1 MHKKIIASLFI
12 TSCLI
17 HAQELKN
24 EKFQLVAKN
33 VDAVENIVTASGNV
47 VIYSPTYY
55 LSANK
60 IIYNKEKETFELFD
74 NVLVIKDNNI
84 QTQSNYA
91 FVDLKNDSSNQYPM
105 FLREQNNKIWINS
118 KTSNKEKEEI
128 ELDSSIISSCDCLD
142 PVWSIRASSA
152 DYDTE
157 AKWINAYNPRLYVK
171 DVPVL
176 YSPYLGFPTD
186 TTRRTGLLLP
196 TIGYSRDEGLFYSQ
210 PIFIAP
216 ADNYDIELV
225 PQVRTQRGAGTY
237 AYYRYADSPSS
248 VLKIK
253 TGVFKE
259 NEDYFLENDL
269 QNQEHYGFNL
279 DYERRDIFS
288 KNSSHDGLF
297 TSLKYL
303 NDIEYITLEDDTELT
318 STAKKVESK
327 VNYFYDTP
335 EYYGGA
341 YGRYYIDGSKESN
354 KTTLQEL
361 PQVQFHSYNKETFIE
376 NLIYSTDTKVI
387 NYTRPAGLSADIYE
401 ISVPLSYSEYFIDD
415 YVYAFAENK
424 TIISKYNYNNFDTIR
439 YEDGTLIQNITSVG
453 IGSNLIKPYEEY
465 LHTLNLKSE
474 YIVPKNL
481 KEDGDL
487 RDITVEKIKV
497 PLTSEE
503 IINNEKYKVLGA
515 FPISQEQKS
524 IKLSANQSLY
534 DNDTLK
540 QLINHKISQSILYD
554 EVDNPKLQDLEN
566 YLKVNHEYG
575 SVSGKTVYNVEDQQ
589 NVENS
594 ATSLLTYKDVSL
606 TVGYYQSKD
615 TDNIFNSREDLESY
629 RFNVGYK
636 VAKDYKVSYYENYN
650 LLDNIRNKQGISFNI
665 DDSCWN
671 LDLKYEDQIKPTSSL
686 TSDSIQQQ
694 IIYATILLKPL
705 GGIKQKYKMQDN
717 N

>member
-1 MHKKIIASLFI
+1 MHKKIIASLLI
-12 TSCLI
+12 TSYLI

-33 VDAVENIVTASGNV
+33 VDAIENIVTASGNV

-60 IIYNKEKETFELFD
+60 VIYNKENETFELFD

-91 FVDLKNDSSNQYPM
+91 FIDLKKDSTNQYPM
-105 FLREQNNKIWINS
+105 FLREQDNKIWINS

-157 AKWINAYNPRLYVK
+157 AKWINAYNPRLYLK
-171 DVPVL
+171 DVPIF

-196 TIGYSRDEGLFYSQ
+196 TIGYSSGEGLYYSQ

-225 PQVRTQRGAGTY
+225 PQTRTKRGSGGY
-237 AYYRYADSPSS
+237 AYYRYADSPDS

-259 NEDYFLENDL
+259 KEDYFLENGL
-269 QNQEHYGFNL
+269 QNQEHYGFDL

-288 KNSSHDGLF
+288 RSNSHDGLF
-297 TSLKYL
+297 TSVKYL
-303 NDIEYITLEDDTELT
+303 NDIEYFTLENDSESI
-318 STAKKVESK
+318 STDKKVESK

-341 YGRYYIDGSKESN
+341 YGRYYIDGSQVSN
-354 KTTLQEL
+354 KGTLQEL
-361 PQVQFHSYNKETFIE
+361 PQVQFHSYNKETFVD
-376 NLIYSTDTKVI
+376 NLIYSADTKAI
-387 NYTRPAGLSADIYE
+387 NYTRPEGLSAHVYE
-401 ISVPLSYSEYFIDD
+401 ISVPVSYSEYFIDD
-415 YVYAFAENK
+415 YFYAFAENK
-424 TIISKYNYNNFDTIR
+424 TVISKYDYGNFDTIK

-453 IGSNLIKPYEEY
+453 VGSNLIKPYEEY
-465 LHTLNLKSE
+465 LHTLNLKAE

-487 RDITVEKIKV
+487 YKITTEKGSTK
-497 PLTSEE
+497 
-503 IINNEKYKVLGA
+503 EKELRA

-554 EVDNPKLQDLEN
+554 EVDNPKLEDLEN
-566 YLKVNHEYG
+566 YLRVNHEYG
-575 SVSGKTVYNVEDQQ
+575 SISGKTVYNVEDEKS
-589 NVENS
+589 VENS
-594 ATSLLTYKDVSL
+594 ATSVFTYNDLSL
-606 TVGYYQSKD
+606 TVGYYQSKQ

-629 RFNVGYK
+629 RFDVGYK
-636 VAKDYKVSYYENYN
+636 VAKDYRVSYYENYD
-650 LLDNIRNKQGISFNI
+650 LLENIRNRQGVGLNI
-665 DDSCWN
+665 NDSCWN
-671 LDLKYEDQIKPTSSL
+671 LDLKYEDQIKPTSS
-686 TSDSIQQQ
+686 TNSTGIEQK
-694 IIYATILLKPL
+694 IVYATILLKPL

>member
-1 MHKKIIASLFI
+1 MHKKIIASLLI

-17 HAQELKN
+17 YAQELKN

-60 IIYNKEKETFELFD
+60 VIYNKENETFELFD

-91 FVDLKNDSSNQYPM
+91 FVDLKKDSSNQYPM

-128 ELDSSIISSCDCLD
+128 DLDSSIISSCDCLD
-142 PVWSIRASSA
+142 PIWSIRASSA
-152 DYDTE
+152 DYDTK

-171 DVPVL
+171 DVPVF
-176 YSPYLGFPTD
+176 YSPYIGFPTD

-196 TIGYSRDEGLFYSQ
+196 TIGYSRGEGLFYSQ
-210 PIFIAP
+210 PIYIAP
-216 ADNYDIELV
+216 AENYDIELV
-225 PQVRTQRGAGTY
+225 PQVRTQRGTGSY
-237 AYYRYADSPSS
+237 VYYRYADSPSS
-248 VLKIK
+248 VLKIR
-253 TGVFKE
+253 TGIFKE
-259 NEDYFLENDL
+259 NEDYFLDRGL
-269 QNQEHYGFNL
+269 QNQEHYGFDL
-279 DYERRDIFS
+279 GYERRDIFS
-288 KNSSHDGLF
+288 KNNSHDGLF

-318 STAKKVESK
+318 STDKKVESK

-341 YGRYYIDGSKESN
+341 YGRYYIDGSKTSN
-354 KTTLQEL
+354 KETLQEL
-361 PQVQFHSYNKETFIE
+361 PQVQFHSYNKETFID
-376 NLIYSTDTKVI
+376 NLIYSADTKVM
-387 NYTRPAGLSADIYE
+387 NYTRPEGLSANVYE
-401 ISVPLSYSEYFIDD
+401 ISVPVSYSEYFIDD
-415 YVYAFAENK
+415 YFYAFAENK
-424 TIISKYNYNNFDTIR
+424 TIISKYDYSNFDSIK
-439 YEDGTLIQNITSVG
+439 YEDGTLVQNITSVG

-465 LHTLNLKSE
+465 LHTLNLKAE

-487 RDITVEKIKV
+487 YNITTEKNSIK
-497 PLTSEE
+497 
-503 IINNEKYKVLGA
+503 EKELRA
-515 FPISQEQKS
+515 FPITQEQKS

-534 DNDTLK
+534 DNDSLK
-540 QLINHKISQSILYD
+540 QLINHKISQSVLYD
-554 EVDNPKLQDLEN
+554 EVDNPQLEDLEN
-566 YLKVNHEYG
+566 YLKINHEYG
-575 SVSGKTVYNVEDQQ
+575 SVSGKTVYNVEDGK

-594 ATSLLTYKDVSL
+594 ATSFLTYKDLSL
-606 TVGYYQSKD
+606 TTGYYQSKQ

-629 RFNVGYK
+629 RFNIGYK
-636 VAKDYKVSYYENYN
+636 VAKDYKVSYYENYDLLEN
-650 LLDNIRNKQGISFNI
+650 LRNRQGISFNI

-671 LDLKYEDQIKPTSSL
+671 LDLKYEDQIKPTSS
-686 TSDSIQQQ
+686 TNSDGIEQQ
-694 IIYATILLKPL
+694 IVYVTVLLKPL
-705 GGIKQKYKMQDN
+705 GGIKQKYKMQDSN
-717 N
+717 

>member
-1 MHKKIIASLFI
+1 MHKKIIASLLI
-12 TSCLI
+12 TSYLI

-33 VDAVENIVTASGNV
+33 VDALENIVTASGNV

-60 IIYNKEKETFELFD
+60 VIYNKENETFELFD

-91 FVDLKNDSSNQYPM
+91 FIDLKKDSSNQYPM

-128 ELDSSIISSCDCLD
+128 DLDSSIISSCDCLD

-157 AKWINAYNPRLYVK
+157 SKWINAYNPRLYLK
-171 DVPVL
+171 NVPVF

-196 TIGYSRDEGLFYSQ
+196 TIGYSAREGLLYSQ

-225 PQVRTQRGAGTY
+225 PQTRTKRGSGAY
-237 AYYRYADSPSS
+237 AYYRYADSPDS

-253 TGVFKE
+253 TGIFKE
-259 NEDYFLENDL
+259 NENYFLENQL
-269 QNQEHYGFNL
+269 QNQEHYGFDL
-279 DYERRDIFS
+279 DYQRREMFS
-288 KNSSHDGLF
+288 KNNSHDGLF
-297 TSLKYL
+297 TSIKYL
-303 NDIEYITLEDDTELT
+303 NDIEYITLADDTVVT
-318 STAKKVESK
+318 STDRKVESK

-341 YGRYYIDGSKESN
+341 YGRYYIDGSKTSN
-354 KTTLQEL
+354 KGTLQEL
-361 PQVQFHSYNKETFIE
+361 PQVQFHSYNKETFID
-376 NLIYSTDTKVI
+376 NLIYSADTKVI
-387 NYTRPAGLSADIYE
+387 NYTRPEGLSANVYE
-401 ISVPLSYSEYFIDD
+401 ISVPVSYSEYFIDD
-415 YVYAFAENK
+415 YIYAFAENK
-424 TIISKYNYNNFDTIR
+424 TIISKYDYSNFNTIN

-453 IGSNLIKPYEEY
+453 VGSNLIKPYEEY
-465 LHTLNLKSE
+465 LHTLNLIAE

-481 KEDGDL
+481 KENGDL
-487 RDITVEKIKV
+487 YNITTVDNSTKE
-497 PLTSEE
+497 
-503 IINNEKYKVLGA
+503 NELRA
-515 FPISQEQKS
+515 FPISQEQKN

-534 DNDTLK
+534 DNSDLK

-554 EVDNPKLQDLEN
+554 QVDNPKLQDLEN
-566 YLKVNHEYG
+566 YLRVNHEYG
-575 SVSGKTVYNVEDQQ
+575 SISGKTVYNVEDGK

-594 ATSLLTYKDVSL
+594 ATSVFTYNELSL
-606 TVGYYQSKD
+606 TVGYYQSKK
-615 TDNIFNSREDLESY
+615 TQNIFNSREDLESY
-629 RFNVGYK
+629 RFDVGYK
-636 VAKDYKVSYYENYN
+636 LAKDYRVSYYENYD
-650 LLDNIRNKQGISFNI
+650 LLENIRNRQGISLNI

-671 LDLKYEDQIKPTSSL
+671 FDLKYEDQITPTSSL
-686 TSDSIQQQ
+686 NSDGIQQQ
-694 IIYATILLKPL
+694 VIYATILLKPL
-705 GGIKQKYKMQDN
+705 GGIKQKYKMQDSN
-717 N
+717 

>member
-1 MHKKIIASLFI
+1 MRKKIITSLLI

-60 IIYNKEKETFELFD
+60 VIYNKENETFELFD

-91 FVDLKNDSSNQYPM
+91 FIDLKKDSSNQYPM

-157 AKWINAYNPRLYVK
+157 AKWINAYNPRLYLK
-171 DVPVL
+171 DVPVF
-176 YSPYLGFPTD
+176 YSPYIGFPTD

-196 TIGYSRDEGLFYSQ
+196 TIGYSSGEGLFYSQ

-225 PQVRTQRGAGTY
+225 PQTRTKRGSGGY
-237 AYYRYADSPSS
+237 AYYRYADSPDS
-248 VLKIK
+248 VVKIK
-253 TGVFKE
+253 TGIFRE
-259 NEDYFLENDL
+259 NEDYFLENGL
-269 QNQEHYGFNL
+269 QNQEHYGFDLN
-279 DYERRDIFS
+279 YERRDIFS
-288 KNSSHDGLF
+288 KSNSHDGLF
-297 TSLKYL
+297 TSIKYL
-303 NDIEYITLEDDTELT
+303 NDIEYFTLEDDTELT
-318 STAKKVESK
+318 STDKKVESK

-341 YGRYYIDGSKESN
+341 YGRYYIDGSKTSN
-354 KTTLQEL
+354 KETLQEL
-361 PQVQFHSYNKETFIE
+361 PQVQFHSYNKETFID
-376 NLIYSTDTKVI
+376 NLIYSADTKVI
-387 NYTRPAGLSADIYE
+387 NYTRPEGLSARIYE
-401 ISVPLSYSEYFIDD
+401 VSVPVSYSEYFIDD
-415 YVYAFAENK
+415 YFYAFAENK
-424 TIISKYNYNNFDTIR
+424 TVISRYDYNNFNTIK
-439 YEDGTLIQNITSVG
+439 YEDGILVQNITSVG
-453 IGSNLIKPYEEY
+453 VGSNLIKPYEEY
-465 LHTLNLKSE
+465 LHTLNLKAE

-481 KEDGDL
+481 REDGDL
-487 RDITVEKIKV
+487 YNITTEKNSLK
-497 PLTSEE
+497 E
-503 IINNEKYKVLGA
+503 NELRA
-515 FPISQEQKS
+515 FPISQEQKN

-554 EVDNPKLQDLEN
+554 EVDNPKLEDLEN
-566 YLKVNHEYG
+566 YLRINHEYG
-575 SVSGKTVYNVEDQQ
+575 SVSGKNVYNVEDEKS
-589 NVENS
+589 VENS
-594 ATSLLTYKDVSL
+594 ATSFLTYKDLSL
-606 TVGYYQSKD
+606 TVGYYQSKR
-615 TDNIFNSREDLESY
+615 TDNIFNSRENLESY
-629 RFNVGYK
+629 RFDIGYK
-636 VAKDYKVSYYENYN
+636 VAKDYRVSYYENYD
-650 LLDNIRNKQGISFNI
+650 LLENMRNRQGVGLNIN
-665 DDSCWN
+665 DSCWN
-671 LDLKYEDQIKPTSSL
+671 LDLKYEDQIKPTSS
-686 TSDSIQQQ
+686 TNSTGIEQK
-694 IIYATILLKPL
+694 IVYATILLKPL